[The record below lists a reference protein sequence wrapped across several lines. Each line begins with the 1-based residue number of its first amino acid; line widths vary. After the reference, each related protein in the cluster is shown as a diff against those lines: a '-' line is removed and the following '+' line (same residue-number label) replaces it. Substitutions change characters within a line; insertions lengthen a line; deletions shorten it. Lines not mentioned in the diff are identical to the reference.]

1 LSASYGAYYEPHRAG
16 GFAEVERELFGPLT
30 AFSKAYGAYDFKSER
45 SVYGAAGGLKWRF

>member
-1 LSASYGAYYEPHRAG
+1 MSASYGAYYEPHRAG